1 MSSLT
6 YIERKP
12 PRPLASLVECL
23 WIVSDPTHH
32 RDRPLDRVLPDGC
45 PEWIV
50 HAGDPFQRLSAQGWT
65 VQPSCF
71 LAGTLTRPWLI
82 RGGSRV
88 RTFGIRFRPGA
99 AATFLK
105 ISLSGTADQE
115 IDLTV
120 LGVPTQSLVDG
131 ICRAR
136 TTERMFDAAHDALL
150 ALATPQLKVAPK
162 TRAATERIRTSKGS
176 VRIAPLAASLGT
188 SRRTLERWFDAELGI
203 SPKQYARIVR
213 FNAVLAAVAAG
224 ERAQLVELA
233 VEGGYFDEAHLL
245 LDVRRLAG
253 RRLRR
258 DPATDGEL
266 ARHFIRLERLRELLE
281 RNVERRD

>member
-6 YIERKP
+6 YIECKP
-12 PRPLASLVECL
+12 SPPLAPFIECL
-23 WIVSDPTHH
+23 WIVSDP
-32 RDRPLDRVLPDGC
+32 RPRRRRPLDRVLPDGC

-50 HAGDPFQRLSAQGWT
+50 HAGDPFERLSKQRWI
-65 VQPSCF
+65 VQPGCF
-71 LAGTLTRPWLI
+71 LAGTLTRPWLM

-88 RTFGIRFRPGA
+88 RTLGIRFKPGT
-99 AATFLK
+99 AATLLN
-105 ISLSGTADQE
+105 ISFAGTADRE
-115 IDLTV
+115 IDLAAR
-120 LGVPTQSLVDG
+120 GVPTQGVVDG

-136 TTERMFDAAHDALL
+136 TTERMFEAAQEALL
-150 ALATPQLKVAPK
+150 ILATPQFKLAPK
-162 TRAATERIRTSKGS
+162 TRAATARIRTSKGN
-176 VRIAPLAASLGT
+176 VRIAALAESLGT
-188 SRRTLERWFDAELGI
+188 SPRTLERWFDTELGI

-213 FNAVLAAVAAG
+213 FNSVLAAVAAG

-253 RRLRR
+253 RKLRR
-258 DPATDGEL
+258 EPARDGEL

-281 RNVERRD
+281 RTVESQR